1 MKTQAFNFMN
11 NLVVVLFILQVI
23 AYIYLTITSLYI
35 FIFALASLFPYKRKI
50 IPVTTYRKFA
60 VLIPCYQEDE
70 VIIDVVEDALHHN
83 YPDFDLVIIADN
95 FSQDTIQRIE
105 KLPVILFNEK
115 FDISTKTRAINF
127 ALRNLPEN
135 KYDAVVILD
144 ADNMM
149 KDDFLFKV
157 NASFNEGFVAIQGHR
172 IAKNTNTRFAL
183 LDAVSEE
190 INNSIFRKG
199 HRVIGLSSALI
210 GSAMAF
216 DYQFFK
222 ELMNNIEVVGGFDKV
237 LELNL
242 LRDNYKIEYIPD
254 AYVLDE
260 KVQDA
265 KVFTKQRRRW
275 LSAQF
280 HYFGIYFIPSLKA
293 LLFKGNI
300 DFFNKAFQHIQLP
313 RILLVGLLFFI
324 AIISLIFNNLFF
336 KIAWVVSLLLSIFAL
351 LFSVPRRFY
360 NLQTLKAMA
369 YLPAGFLFMAISLL
383 RIRGANKHFIHTKHT
398 YNAFQ
403 TKRHK

>member
-1 MKTQAFNFMN
+1 M
-11 NLVVVLFILQVI
+11 
-23 AYIYLTITSLYI
+23 TITSLYI
-35 FIFALASLFPYKRKI
+35 FIFAVASLFPYKRTFRK
-50 IPVTTYRKFA
+50 VTNYRKFA

-70 VIIDVVEDALHHN
+70 VIIGVIEDALHHN
-83 YPDFDLVIIADN
+83 YPDFDLVVIADN
-95 FSQDTIQRIE
+95 FSEETIQRIQH
-105 KLPVILFNEK
+105 LPIILFSEK

-127 ALRNLPEN
+127 ALRNLPDN

-144 ADNMM
+144 GDNLM
-149 KDDFLFKV
+149 KDDFLLKV
-157 NASFNEGFVAIQGHR
+157 NASFDEGFVAIQGHR

-216 DYQFFK
+216 KYDFFK
-222 ELMNNIEVVGGFDKV
+222 KLMSNIEVVGGFDKL
-237 LELNL
+237 LELTL
-242 LRDNYKIEYIPD
+242 LKDKYKIEYLPD
-254 AYVLDE
+254 AYVFDE
-260 KVQDA
+260 KVQNA

-280 HYFGIYFIPSLKA
+280 HYFGIFFIPSLKA
-293 LLFKGNI
+293 LLFHGNI
-300 DFFNKAFQHIQLP
+300 DFFNKAFQHVQLP

-324 AIISLIFNNLFF
+324 SIISLIFNTLFF
-336 KIAWVVSLLLSIFAL
+336 KIAWVVSFFLAILAL

-360 NLQTLKAMA
+360 NFQTLKAMA

-403 TKRHK
+403 IKRHK